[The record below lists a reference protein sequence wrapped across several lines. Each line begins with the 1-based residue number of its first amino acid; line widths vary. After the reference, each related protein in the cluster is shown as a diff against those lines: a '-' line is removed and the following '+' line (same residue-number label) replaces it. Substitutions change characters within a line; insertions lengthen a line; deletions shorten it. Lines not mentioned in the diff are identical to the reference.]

1 MKGRIIITLKNMEQI
16 TLDIEDTSA
25 CIYALSGI
33 TMIVVNMSRSLSYN
47 TSDIVQI
54 EMNDYEGDE

>member
-1 MKGRIIITLKNMEQI
+1 MKGKIIITFKNMEQI
-16 TLDIEDTSA
+16 MLAVEDTSA
-25 CIYALSGI
+25 CIYALGGL

-54 EMNDYEGDE
+54 EMNDCKGDK